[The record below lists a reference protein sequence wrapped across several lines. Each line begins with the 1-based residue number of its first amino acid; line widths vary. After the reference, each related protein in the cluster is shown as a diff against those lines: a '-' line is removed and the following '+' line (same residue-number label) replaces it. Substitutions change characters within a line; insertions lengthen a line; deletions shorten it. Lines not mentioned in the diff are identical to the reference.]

1 MILRNPYTSIIHL
14 ERERWIEERWAIKR
28 MILRH
33 LYANKKILLDF
44 RLLTG
49 VDSSKIQLN
58 IKLLRTPLKEIAVGG
73 KKKRVYDRK

>member
-1 MILRNPYTSIIHL
+1 
-14 ERERWIEERWAIKR
+14 

-33 LYANKKILLDF
+33 PYANKKVLLDF
-44 RLLTG
+44 RLLIG

>member
-1 MILRNPYTSIIHL
+1 
-14 ERERWIEERWAIKR
+14 

-58 IKLLRTPLKEIAVGG
+58 ITLKNSIKRNSSWRE
-73 KKKRVYDRK
+73 KKESI

>member
-1 MILRNPYTSIIHL
+1 
-14 ERERWIEERWAIKR
+14 

-58 IKLLRTPLKEIAVGG
+58 IKLLRTRLKEIAVGG
-73 KKKRVYDRK
+73 KKERVYDRKWR